1 MSNPPTIYSITHD
14 SWFDYDD
21 SIHGCTMLVRLQP
34 REDRGQRVEAF
45 SVSADPETIPVA
57 CDDSFSNRCH
67 MFSIHRKF
75 TRLHVRSRS
84 IVHIDPTQ
92 VAEDLGKLPG
102 KLTWEDIDRHSGWIG
117 FWDYLAPSGFVRPG
131 KALDAFVERH
141 GLRRGPD
148 PVGTLRAACSK
159 LNTHLVYTQGS
170 STVDSPV
177 DHIAETGEGVCQ
189 DYAHLMLA
197 LGRSWGIPS
206 RYVSGYLY
214 IADVPDA
221 SSQEAASH
229 AWAEFWL
236 PQLGWVG
243 LDATNDSVADH
254 RFIRIAQGRD
264 YADAAPTRGVV
275 YGGGEKTIKVDVR
288 VEALQRNLS
297 DEALIGRDDRPAI
310 GKLPWQGR
318 AATSPS
324 ATLQD
329 Q

>member
-1 MSNPPTIYSITHD
+1 MNISPSSYSITHD
-14 SWFDYDD
+14 SRFDYED
-21 SIHGCTMLVRLQP
+21 SIQGCTMLVRLQP

-45 SVSADPETIPVA
+45 SVSADPETNPVA

-67 MFSIHRKF
+67 MFSIHRTF

-84 IVHIDPTQ
+84 IIHTKPTQ
-92 VAEDLGKLPG
+92 VMEDLRQLPA
-102 KLTWEDIDRHSGWIG
+102 KLTWEDVDRHSGWIG
-117 FWDYLAPSGFVRPG
+117 FWDYLAPSRFVRPG
-131 KALDAFVERH
+131 EAFDAFVERH

-148 PVGTLRAACSK
+148 PVGTLQSACSK

-177 DHIAETGEGVCQ
+177 DHIAATGEGVCQ

-214 IADVPDA
+214 IADAPDA
-221 SSQEAASH
+221 ANQEAASH

-236 PQLGWVG
+236 PQLGWIG
-243 LDATNDSVADH
+243 FDATNDSMADH

-275 YGGGEKTIKVDVR
+275 YGGGETTVQVDVR
-288 VEALQRNLS
+288 VEALHPNPP
-297 DEALIGRDDRPAI
+297 DEAPIGRGDWPAI
-310 GKLPWQGR
+310 RKLPWQDR
-318 AATSPS
+318 VATSPS